1 MATKKKLTKAQM
13 GIMTTPQAK
22 SNSSGQATQNNGPV
36 TPVTPKSYAEGSG
49 NASKAGATGT
59 FKKGGIKKMKAAGT
73 GPCAENETYINGR
86 CVKMNFFNSPAGIAA
101 IGAGLTGI
109 GAAIKKKIAN
119 KKEAKIDAAQFMK
132 DIKSVSS
139 KSKMKVGGMVNSN
152 KKISVTKT
160 TTRLTGGISKAPKTA
175 IPKAKYG
182 MSMSKMGSGGPT
194 SNDMSTMSAK
204 SKTVKKPN
212 TPGSNKGMIAT
223 NPIKKMG
230 GSTKKKGK
238 C

>member
-1 MATKKKLTKAQM
+1 M
-13 GIMTTPQAK
+13 
-22 SNSSGQATQNNGPV
+22 
-36 TPVTPKSYAEGSG
+36 
-49 NASKAGATGT
+49 KAGGS
-59 FKKGGIKKMKAAGT
+59 

-86 CVKMNFFNSPAGIAA
+86 CVKMSFFNSPAGIAA

-119 KKEAKIDAAQFMK
+119 KKEAKTDAAQFMK

-152 KKISVTKT
+152 PKAKNDISPSTKGIITKINKKITSSKT
-160 TTRLTGGISKAPKTA
+160 ATGRVGGISKAPKTA

-182 MSMSKMGSGGPT
+182 MSMSKMGAGGPT
-194 SNDMSTMSAK
+194 SNDMSIMSAK
-204 SKTVKKPN
+204 PKTVKKPN
-212 TPGSNKGMIAT
+212 TTGSNKGMIAT